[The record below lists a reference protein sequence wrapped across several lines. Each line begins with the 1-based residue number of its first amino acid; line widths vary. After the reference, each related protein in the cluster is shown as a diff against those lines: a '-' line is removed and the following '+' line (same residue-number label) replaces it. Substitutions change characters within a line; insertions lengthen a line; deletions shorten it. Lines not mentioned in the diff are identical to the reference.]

1 MKEPFI
7 PGLLLI
13 VWELYWSQFSR
24 VIGKSSYED
33 LLMAMKETSLI
44 TPGKKV

>member
-1 MKEPFI
+1 VKEPFI

-24 VIGKSSYED
+24 VIGKSVYED
-33 LLMAMKETSLI
+33 LLTAMSETKLN
-44 TPGKKV
+44 TPGKKG